1 MTLLATTEQLLAR
14 RAVATGPLAPL
25 ADGLRRE
32 LEPLIAHAPGVPGDK
47 ALLSRAGG
55 RCEQDG
61 TLLEYDPVSTRH
73 RCARCGRVHEGEP
86 HDRFR
91 LYWHHLWLAER
102 AVHGALLGVLLDD
115 EPARALAVHLLSR
128 YTDLYLGYPNADNVL
143 GPSRPFFSTYLESI
157 WLLQLCIAL
166 DLLELGAPSERI
178 AKLGADVRDRL
189 VEPSAALIASY
200 DEGLSNRQVWN
211 NAAMMAAGL
220 MLGDTR
226 LVDAA
231 SAGPSGLGVHLAEG
245 LLADGSWYEGEN
257 YHLFAHRGLWYGVR
271 IAETNDR
278 TLAPAHASRF
288 REGFAAPFRTLLPDL
303 TFPSRRDSQYAISVR
318 QPRVAESCE
327 LGLARGMDD
336 RLASM
341 LARLYDPDVPRAE
354 TGRHATS
361 ADVERNLPPTGLS
374 RADLSWRSLLVALPE
389 LPPLVAAP
397 FPSDLLSAQGIA
409 ILRREEGCTYVA
421 LDYGHSGGGHGH
433 PDRLNLLLIDGHIR
447 WFDDPGTG
455 SYVDDTLHWY
465 RSTLA
470 HTAPLVDARSQ
481 PPVHGSLIAFDD
493 DGRMGWASAAVR
505 LLPDLVARR
514 SVVLM
519 EDYLIDMLEWEGGA
533 SHEVGLPLHGV
544 DAVDALALPLPRQ
557 AARIRGGEAME
568 DGFGFLRDG
577 QRITVRAG
585 EPVLVRGSRDGIGN
599 AEIDGWVSAPPAT
612 TWERALAPDV
622 PTRAGRVPMLLL
634 RATAASGRIVGIWS
648 WRAGVAD
655 VDIADDRIVV
665 HRANATRDEH
675 RPTAEGWLIERLSG
689 ERADRVQLA
698 GFASR
703 RTPVTT
709 GSTVPASA
717 VGAAAAPA
725 SLELPARFTLGEPHY
740 RRSEQ
745 TWQQAGKPRA
755 DVELSLNGPREL
767 ELRLHVSPSHRQFVP
782 VATAN
787 PLDNEP
793 AAINGD
799 GVQLYVVSGSSKGG
813 WLLVPRA
820 GTTGVEQRPIEGW
833 NAGLP
838 VSATWQPTEDGWA
851 LVAIIVLPDD
861 APEVALDVIVNE
873 MAPGRVRRRGQLV
886 LSGAEGEFVYLRGDR
901 QDAARLLRFTLPD
914 G

>member
-1 MTLLATTEQLLAR
+1 MSLLVTRDELLAR

-25 ADGLRRE
+25 AEGLRRE
-32 LEPLIAHAPGVPGDK
+32 LEPLITHAPEVPADK

-55 RCEQDG
+55 RCEHDG
-61 TLLEYDPVSTRH
+61 ALLEYDPFSTHH
-73 RCARCGRVHEGEP
+73 RCARCGRIYEGEA

-115 EPARALAVHLLSR
+115 EAARALAVHLLSR

-166 DLLELGAPSERI
+166 DLLELGAPSARI
-178 AKLGADVRDRL
+178 TRLGADVRDRL
-189 VEPSAALIASY
+189 IAPSAAIISSY

-211 NAAMMAAGL
+211 NAAMMAAGW
-220 MLGDTR
+220 MLGDMD
-226 LVDAA
+226 LVDRAIT
-231 SAGPSGLGVHLAEG
+231 GRSGLGVHLSEG

-271 IAETNDR
+271 IAETNGR
-278 TLAPAHASRF
+278 TLAPAYASRF

-318 QPRVAESCE
+318 QPRFAESCE
-327 LGLARGMDD
+327 LGLARGMDS
-336 RLASM
+336 RLVAM
-341 LARLYDPDVPRAE
+341 LARLYDPNITRAD
-354 TGRHATS
+354 TGRSATS

-397 FPSDLLSAQGIA
+397 LPSDLLPAQGLA

-455 SYVDDTLHWY
+455 SYVDESLHWY

-470 HTAPLVDARSQ
+470 HTAPLADGRSQ

-493 DGRMGWASAAVR
+493 DGRMGWTSAGVQ
-505 LLPDLVARR
+505 LLPDLVVRR

-519 EDYLIDMLEWEGGA
+519 EDYLVDVLEWDGEKA
-533 SHEVGLPLHGV
+533 HELGLPLHGV
-544 DAVDALALPLPRQ
+544 DAVDELELPLPRE
-557 AARIRGGEAME
+557 AAKLRGGAGKE
-568 DGFGFLRDG
+568 DGFSFLRDG
-577 QRITVRAG
+577 QRIVVRAG
-585 EPVLVRGSRDGIGN
+585 ARVLVRGKRDGIGN
-599 AEIDGWVSAPPAT
+599 AALDGWIATPAAT
-612 TWERALAPDV
+612 VWERALAPDV
-622 PTRAGRVPMLLL
+622 PSRAGRVPMLLL
-634 RATAASGRIVGIWS
+634 RATAASGRFVSLWS
-648 WRAGVAD
+648 WRDGVAD
-655 VDIADDRIVV
+655 VDVSEDRIVV
-665 HRANATRDEH
+665 HRADEARDAH
-675 RPTAEGWLIERLSG
+675 RRGAEGWHIER
-689 ERADRVQLA
+689 RAGGRLDNVTLG

-703 RTPVTT
+703 RTPVET
-709 GSTVPASA
+709 GPTIPEPV
-717 VGAAAAPA
+717 APLPP
-725 SLELPARFTLGEPHY
+725 LELPTRVLLEEPHY

-745 TWQQAGKPRA
+745 SWPQAGEPRA
-755 DVELSLNGPREL
+755 EVELSLSPQRQL
-767 ELRLHVSPSHRQFVP
+767 EVHLRVSPSHRLFVP
-782 VATAN
+782 AGTPN
-787 PLDNEP
+787 HLDNEP

-799 GVQLYVVSGSSKGG
+799 GAQLYVIADGKKGG
-813 WLLVPRA
+813 WLLVPR
-820 GTTGVEQRPIEGW
+820 TGSSDVEQRPIDGW
-833 NAGLP
+833 GDELSA
-838 VSATWQPTEDGWA
+838 SATWQPTEHGWELTA
-851 LVAIIVLPDD
+851 RVDVPDD
-861 APEVALDVIVNE
+861 ATELALDVIVNE
-873 MAPGRVRRRGQLV
+873 TAPGRARRRGQLV
-886 LSGAEGEFVYLRGDR
+886 LSGAAGEFVYLRGDR
-901 QDAARLLRFTLPD
+901 HDPARLLRLTLPD